1 MDNFAQELELNT
13 LMDSFYAKKDRLDY
27 YKKETD
33 SENKRIKELMTELNL
48 TEFVNDN
55 GLQAKI
61 TVQKRENFIED
72 KLISYLIDNN
82 FVDAIELVPTINYD
96 KLEDMIYNGR
106 INASELAEYKTIKEV
121 PTLKIS
127 KKKEK

>member
-61 TVQKRENFIED
+61 TVQKRENFMED
-72 KLISYLIDNN
+72 KLINYLNENN
-82 FVDAIELVPTINYD
+82 FLEAIELVPTINYD